1 MYAAPILTSMA
12 TVDGGAA
19 LGVDFGTS
27 NTVAVVARPGRP
39 TAPLLFD
46 GSPLLPSAVYAVDDG
61 LLAGRVALRS
71 AAIDPARCEPHPKR
85 CVDDGTVLL
94 GEREFAVADLFA
106 AVLARVGAEARR
118 VLGGE
123 PARVAL
129 THPAAWGPQRVG
141 ILRTAAATAGLP
153 APELLPEPVAGA
165 AYFLD
170 HHAARLPEGRH
181 ALIYDLGG
189 GTCDITLVRREGDRV
204 RVIATDG
211 SADAGGTYIDDA
223 ILAHLARVHPDGDAW
238 ARLRS
243 PSGKADRRHRRMLMD
258 DVRDAKESLSGTTT
272 AELFVPLL
280 NRDVHLTREEL
291 DALARARIRTT
302 VALAAGLVAA
312 HGDVAGIF
320 LVGGASRMPLV
331 ATELLRATGIAPVV
345 VEQPELVVAGGA
357 LLATALVT
365 TVPVPPPPQQPP
377 PPPQSPPPPE
387 PTGSPAPI
395 PPTSAGVRAVAI
407 RPDGGL
413 WALATPS
420 AVRMWDPATGARP
433 PRATVFDGD
442 WGDLTGE
449 AFAWSPDGR
458 LLAVASPYGVEILEP
473 EAVAVHPRL
482 TEHAG
487 GVSALAWSPDRRFL
501 ASATVTG
508 ELLVWP
514 VRRAGVEDYPE
525 WAPGLPTAPFDPD
538 GIARLAWSPHGNP
551 LLAALGNRGV
561 LHLWRF
567 GRTSTRKG
575 VVDFT
580 WHPGG
585 RLIACMRDGQVRL
598 CEPGGGADRELARLD
613 GVWVAQLCCSPS
625 RDRVAA
631 LLGDGDGTWIWSL
644 DLRTNAGHRWP
655 VRTRAES
662 AALTW
667 APDGLHLVLTDGG
680 AGRPVRVW
688 NATTGVEAHARP

>member
-1 MYAAPILTSMA
+1 MTN
-12 TVDGGAA
+12 GARQSGHA
-19 LGVDFGTS
+19 SL
-27 NTVAVVARPGRP
+27 NTVAVVARSGRP

-46 GSPLLPSAVYAVDDG
+46 GSPLLPSAVYAADDG

-94 GEREFAVADLFA
+94 GEREFTVADLFA
-106 AVLARVGAEARR
+106 AVLARVGEEARR

-129 THPAAWGPQRVG
+129 THPAAWGSQRVG
-141 ILRTAAATAGLP
+141 ILRAAAATAALP

-189 GTCDITLVRREGDRV
+189 GTCDITLVRREADRV

-223 ILAHLARVHPDGDAW
+223 IFAHLARVHPDDAW
-238 ARLRS
+238 ERLRS
-243 PSGKADRRHRRMLMD
+243 PGDKADRRHRRMLMD

-280 NRDVHLTREEL
+280 DRDVHLTREEL
-291 DALARARIRTT
+291 DGLARARIRTT

-312 HGDVAGIF
+312 HGNVAGIF

-331 ATELLRATGIAPVV
+331 ATELLRATGIPPVV

-357 LLATALVT
+357 LLATTLVAT
-365 TVPVPPPPQQPP
+365 APVVVQNQPQP
-377 PPPQSPPPPE
+377 
-387 PTGSPAPI
+387 PAPI
-395 PPTSAGVRAVAI
+395 PPTTAGVRAVAI
-407 RPDGGL
+407 SPDGGL

-442 WGDLTGE
+442 WGDITGE

-458 LLAVASPYGVEILEP
+458 LLAVASPYRGIEILEP

-487 GVSALAWSPDRRFL
+487 GVSALAWSLDRRFL

-514 VRRAGVEDYPE
+514 VRGAGVEDYPE
-525 WAPGLPTAPFDPD
+525 WAPGLPSAPFDAD
-538 GIARLAWSPHGNP
+538 GISRLAWSPHANP

-561 LHLWRF
+561 LNLWRF

-598 CEPGGGADRELARLD
+598 CEPGGGVDQELARLD
-613 GVWVAQLCCSPS
+613 GVWVAQLCCSPA

-631 LLGDGDGTWIWSL
+631 LIGDGENTWLWCL
-644 DLRTNAGHRWP
+644 DLRMNAGDRWP
-655 VRTRAES
+655 TQVRAES

-667 APDGLHLVLTDGG
+667 APDGIHLVVTDGG

-688 NATTGVEAHARP
+688 NTTTGVEAHARP